1 MKNNKK
7 IIAVFPAYN
16 AEKTLKQTLDDIP
29 KGWVDEIILVDDA
42 STDDTVILSRSLGI
56 KTFAHQK
63 NIGYGGNQKTCYQK
77 ALEAGADIV
86 VMVHPDHQYDPSNIP
101 QAVLPIIYNEADA
114 VFGSRM
120 MILRQAR
127 KGGMPLWKYA
137 ANIFLTKLANFIL
150 RAKLT
155 EYHSGFRAYSKKALE
170 VLPFERNSNNFIF
183 DTEII
188 IQLLNYKFRIKEIPI
203 PTRYFKNASTINFY
217 QSLVYGLGIVFLL
230 GEYAAA
236 NIIWERK

>member
-1 MKNNKK
+1 
-7 IIAVFPAYN
+7 
-16 AEKTLKQTLDDIP
+16 
-29 KGWVDEIILVDDA
+29 
-42 STDDTVILSRSLGI
+42 
-56 KTFAHQK
+56 
-63 NIGYGGNQKTCYQK
+63 
-77 ALEAGADIV
+77 
-86 VMVHPDHQYDPSNIP
+86 MVHPDHQYDPSNIP

-120 MILRQAR
+120 MIPRQAR

-188 IQLLNYKFRIKEIPI
+188 IQLLNYCELRNTQLPFCHPEFISGSMQNNGDSE
-203 PTRYFKNASTINFY
+203 TS
-217 QSLVYGLGIVFLL
+217 S
-230 GEYAAA
+230 E
-236 NIIWERK
+236 